1 MTYSEACKELSR
13 RSAKKRKKS
22 VDKVEYKGIKYY
34 SLKRKNTQ
42 LELF

>member
-22 VDKVEYKGIKYY
+22 VDKVQYKGFKYY
-34 SLKRKNTQ
+34 PDKRENTQ